1 MPERLAAATA
11 NALWASSLL
20 RDAVAFGRAR
30 AAPEEAQTHVL
41 RAVMRQ
47 AAGSAIGREA
57 DLARVRSLDDLPHA
71 LPLGDHASHRPY
83 LERVEAGEPN
93 VLGVESVQ
101 VLEPTSGSTGGAKL
115 IPTTAGVRRA
125 FARGVAPWVVDLFR
139 RDRALMA
146 GPAYWSLSP
155 SLQRERRTAGGVR
168 IGFDDDTAYLGPLGA
183 ALARVVLAVPDRV
196 RTLRSLPA
204 FRHATLLHLI
214 ARPDLRL
221 VSVWNPSFFT
231 LLLDALPEHGERLV
245 DDLERGACRPPSG
258 PPLPALARAPDTA
271 GATRLRA
278 ALGGDPDDLG
288 RALWPH
294 LRLASCWSDAAAARP
309 ALELARR
316 LPHVPMQGKGL
327 VATEAFVTLPL
338 MGAPAPVLALRSHVF
353 EFLDASGGTR
363 FAHQVEEGAT
373 YEVVVTTGV
382 LYRYRLGDLVRVVGH
397 HGRAP
402 MLRFLGRVGAVSDLV
417 GEKLHEPHVR
427 AVIDRACAALALR
440 PRFALLAANRE
451 VRPPAYRLYLEGVA
465 TDDLERVRDAIER
478 GLADNPHYA
487 YARALEQLGPVRV
500 VPVTHGAAR
509 FEAAAAARGQRLG
522 DVKPTALSTVGDEHE
537 ALTTERA

>member
-1 MPERLAAATA
+1 MPAGFWAATA
-11 NALWASSLL
+11 NALWGSSLL
-20 RDAVAFGRAR
+20 RDAVAFARAR
-30 AAPEEAQTHVL
+30 AVPEEAQTQLL

-47 AAGSAIGREA
+47 AAGSAIGRSA
-57 DLARVRSLDDLPHA
+57 DLARVRHLDDLPHA

-83 LERVEAGEPN
+83 FERVEAGEPN
-93 VLGVESVQ
+93 VLGTEPVH

-125 FARGVAPWVVDLFR
+125 FARGVAPWVADLFR

-146 GPAYWSLSP
+146 GSAYWSLSP
-155 SLQRERRTAGGVR
+155 SLQRQRHTAGGVR
-168 IGFDDDTAYLGPLGA
+168 IGFDDDTAYLGRLGA
-183 ALARVVLAVPDRV
+183 ALARVVLAVPAQV
-196 RTLRSLPA
+196 RTLQDLSS

-231 LLLDALPEHGERLV
+231 LLLDALPEHGAQLV
-245 DDLERGACRPPSG
+245 DDLRRGACRPPSG
-258 PPLPALARAPDTA
+258 PPIPTLARASDATA
-271 GATRLRA
+271 ATRLQA
-278 ALGGDPDDLG
+278 ALRGDPDDLG
-288 RALWPH
+288 RTLWPH
-294 LRLASCWSDAAAARP
+294 LRLVSCWCDAAAARP
-309 ALELARR
+309 AQELAQR
-316 LPHVPMQGKGL
+316 LPHARMQGKGL

-338 MGAPAPVLALRSHVF
+338 IGAPAPVLALRSHVF
-353 EFLDASGGTR
+353 EFLDASGETR
-363 FAHQVEEGAT
+363 FAHQVEDGET

-402 MLRFLGRVGAVSDLV
+402 MLRFLGRAGAVSDLV

-427 AVIDRACAALALR
+427 ATIDRACTAHALR

-451 VRPPAYRLYLEGVA
+451 VRPPAYHLYIEGVA
-465 TDDLERVRDAIER
+465 TADLDRVRDAIER

-487 YARALEQLGPVRV
+487 YARALGQLGPVRI
-500 VPVTHGAAR
+500 VPVTNGAAR
-509 FEAAAAARGQRLG
+509 FEAAAAARGQRRG
-522 DVKPTALSTVGDEHE
+522 DVKPTALSAVGDEHE
-537 ALTTERA
+537 ALTAELA